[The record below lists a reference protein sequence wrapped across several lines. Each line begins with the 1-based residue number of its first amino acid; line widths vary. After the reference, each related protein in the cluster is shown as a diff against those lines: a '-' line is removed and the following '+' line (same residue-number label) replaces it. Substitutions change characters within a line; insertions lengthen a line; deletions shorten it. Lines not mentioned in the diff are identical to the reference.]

1 MEAGIS
7 WRSLHGKFND
17 TVEGVDIKDTARPLD
32 GATISAFLRSLPA
45 PPLLLGLGEARH
57 FVGEL
62 GEARNELFRHLVE
75 HEGYRSFAIESDC
88 LKGLVVDDYVT
99 TGTGTLDDVMERG
112 FSHGFGASPANRD
125 LVRWMRAY
133 NEEHDEKLRFFGFD
147 GPLEYWA
154 ESPRQALTALHAL
167 LDDPPPATMVTGE
180 TLDTLL
186 GPDDRWSDE
195 ATAMDPSLSI
205 GRSADAQR
213 LRLIAD
219 DLVALLETQ
228 APRLSTAD
236 RERAALYG
244 RTAVGLLRYHYW
256 MADDSPARWT
266 RLSALRDAMMAANL
280 RAVAEHGPALV
291 FASNLHLQRNKSVMA
306 FGDQRLEWWSA
317 GAIAGTHLGD
327 RYAFLAS
334 ALGTVGDDTPPP
346 DTAEGV
352 LSTLPWA
359 RSLVDARRLAAALPE
374 PTPRVS
380 RDFAYF
386 PLDPAQLGTIDGIVF
401 LRQAT
406 DLGGPG

>member
-1 MEAGIS
+1 MDIS
-7 WRSLHGKFND
+7 
-17 TVEGVDIKDTARPLD
+17 DTARPLD
-32 GATISAFLRSLPA
+32 GAGVSAFLRSLPVR
-45 PPLLLGLGEARH
+45 PLLLGLGEARH

-62 GEARNELFRHLVE
+62 GELRNEIFRHLVE

-88 LKGLVVDDYVT
+88 LMGLVVDDHIT
-99 TGTGTLDDVMERG
+99 TGAGTLDEVMERG
-112 FSHGFGASPANRD
+112 FSHAFGTSPANRE

-154 ESPRQALTALHAL
+154 ASPREALTALHDL
-167 LDDPPPATMVTGE
+167 LAGPLPCTRE

-186 GPDDRWSDE
+186 GPDDRWSNE
-195 ATAMDPSLSI
+195 AAVMDPAQSI

-219 DLVALLETQ
+219 DLVALLDTQ
-228 APRLSTAD
+228 APRLSAAD

-244 RTAVGLLRYHYW
+244 RTATGLLRYHAW
-256 MADDSPARWT
+256 MADASPARVT

-291 FASNLHLQRNKSVMA
+291 FAHNLHLQRNKSLMRL
-306 FGDQRLEWWSA
+306 GDQALEWWSA
-317 GAIAGTHLGD
+317 GAIAATHLGD

-334 ALGTVGDDTPPP
+334 AFGTVGADTPAP
-346 DTAEGV
+346 DTVEGI
-352 LSTLPWA
+352 LSTLPWDDA
-359 RSLVDARRLAAALPE
+359 LIDARRLAEALTKPA
-374 PTPRVS
+374 PRVS

-386 PLDPAQLGTIDGIVF
+386 PLDPDQLDMIDGVVF
-401 LRQAT
+401 LKRAVRLLRWA
-406 DLGGPG
+406 DGAPE